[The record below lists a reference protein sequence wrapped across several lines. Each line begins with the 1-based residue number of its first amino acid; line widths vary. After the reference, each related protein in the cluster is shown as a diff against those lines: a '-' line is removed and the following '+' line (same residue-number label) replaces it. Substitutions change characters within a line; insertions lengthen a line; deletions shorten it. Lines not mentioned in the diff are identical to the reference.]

1 MTLHPHGESAVPGPI
16 PARAGIGL
24 RAQHHDELLRARP
37 GIGWLE
43 AHSENYFADGGAQI
57 DYLMRLRA
65 HYPLSL
71 HGVGLSLGSTDA
83 LDREHLW
90 RLKRLV
96 DLSQPALV
104 SEHLSWGSS
113 GGTYLNDLL
122 PLPYTEEAL
131 EHMIRRVIQVQDYL
145 GRQILIENVSS
156 YLEFT
161 GSGLR
166 EWDFLNALAFE
177 SGCGLLLDINNVYV
191 SSCNHGFDA
200 RLFLSHIARQHV
212 HEMHLAGHSI
222 NEHDDVRILIDTHS
236 KPVCAEVWDLYGLA
250 IRRFGP
256 RHTLIE
262 WDTDI
267 PALDVLVA
275 EAAHADRIVQEIAE
289 QEHGLA
295 A

>member
-1 MTLHPHGESAVPGPI
+1 MSLHSQGESAASGPI

-24 RAQHHDELLRARP
+24 RAQHHDELLQVRP
-37 GIGWLE
+37 DIGWLE
-43 AHSENYFADGGAQI
+43 AHSENYFADGGAQL

-104 SEHLSWGSS
+104 SEHLSWGSV

-156 YLEFT
+156 YLEFR
-161 GSGLR
+161 GSSLR

-191 SSCNHGFDA
+191 GSRNHGFDA
-200 RLFLSHIARQHV
+200 QQFLSNIARRHV
-212 HEMHLAGHSI
+212 HEMHLAGHSV

-236 KPVCAEVWDLYGLA
+236 KPVCADVWDLYAFA

-256 RHTLIE
+256 KRTLIE

-267 PALDVLVA
+267 PALDVLAA
-275 EAAHADRIVQEIAE
+275 EAAHADGIVHEIME
-289 QEHGLA
+289 REHGLA